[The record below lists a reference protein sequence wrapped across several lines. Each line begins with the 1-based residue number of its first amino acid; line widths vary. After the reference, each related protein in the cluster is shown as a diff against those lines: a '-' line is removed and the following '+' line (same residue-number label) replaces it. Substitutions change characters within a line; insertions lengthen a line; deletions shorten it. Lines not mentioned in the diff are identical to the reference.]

1 MLYIISNLGKN
12 SKKVTFEMDYY
23 FKNIDDKYTPAMAS
37 MMINGGIDGIKEIFA
52 TILDLAAKGYIE
64 IDKGNTSFILK
75 VCQKEKKEK
84 LYLHEK
90 YIINRI
96 NAQKKFNISEF
107 EKWVENDCEIE
118 RLINKKNKL
127 TGEEKFFRLY
137 LPLVSIIMS
146 LIVFGFEGLIK
157 FFFAIIAPNYLISI
171 TKLLEVLQKI
181 DICMIIFTVIMF
193 ITSIYSE
200 EKINILS
207 KGKKY
212 IKKLGGLKN
221 YFRDYTLLKD
231 RDYDYIKMIDRHLA
245 YAIILEEANKI
256 EDLYIK
262 DNKLIK
268 EYINDENLGGNYEGT
283 N

>member
-1 MLYIISNLGKN
+1 MIYIISNLGKN
-12 SKKVTFEMDYY
+12 SKKVKFEKDYY
-23 FKNIDDKYTPAMAS
+23 FKNIDDKYTPAIAS
-37 MMINGGIDGIKEIFA
+37 KVMNESLNGTKEIFA
-52 TILDLAAKGYIE
+52 TLLDLGAKGYIE

-75 VCQKEKKEK
+75 VCKKEKKEK

-90 YIINRI
+90 YIINCI
-96 NAQKKFNISEF
+96 NAQKKFNIPEF
-107 EKWVENDCEIE
+107 KKWVENDCEIE
-118 RLINKKNKL
+118 KLIKKKDKL

-146 LIVFGFEGLIK
+146 LIVFGFGGLIK
-157 FFFAIIAPNYLISI
+157 FFFAIIAPDYLISI
-171 TKLLEVLQKI
+171 TKLLEVLKKI

-193 ITSIYSE
+193 ITSICFE
-200 EKINILS
+200 ETIKRLS
-207 KGKKY
+207 KGEKY

-231 RDYDYIKMIDRHLA
+231 RDYDYIKVTDRHLA
-245 YAIILEEANKI
+245 YAIILEEADKI

-262 DNKLIK
+262 NNKLIE
-268 EYINDENLGGNYEGT
+268 EYIEEENLGGNYEGT